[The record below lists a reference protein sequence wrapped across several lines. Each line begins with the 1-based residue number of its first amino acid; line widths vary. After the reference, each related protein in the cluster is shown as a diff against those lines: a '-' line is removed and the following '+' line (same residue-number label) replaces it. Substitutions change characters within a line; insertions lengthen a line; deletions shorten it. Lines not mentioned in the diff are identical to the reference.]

1 MKVFGLLQA
10 TILSSLTF
18 ALVQGANAQSS
29 ASAPQGAE
37 EQPVGLQDIVV
48 TARRTEESL
57 QTTPLAVTALG
68 DAAIE
73 RAQVVSVQDVQRVAP
88 SVVISTGSAS
98 TSGFAFVSIRGQ
110 GNLQPLIAND
120 PAVATYIDGVYIARP
135 SQGLTDLHD
144 LQRLEV
150 LRGPQGTLF
159 GRNTTGGAINILSKD
174 PVDRLEGSLKGE
186 VGSYAYKDVETVLN
200 VPLADGLAARF
211 VYDFHDR
218 NGYGENDRLRRDVGD
233 QKSHFARG
241 KLKYEGNGFD
251 ITLSGDYNKITDK
264 GQLAQTAGYNPLLFA
279 GPLAAFAPALAG
291 AIHTSDNWYTTYG
304 GGLIRPTTNPVFA
317 TLPADIQAR
326 YSRLPF
332 DKLVAYGFAGVINID
347 LGGHS
352 LKSISAYR
360 YSDSDGLI
368 DLDGSP
374 APVLSVYGGAH
385 SESYSQELQLS
396 GNVTESLSYILGGY
410 ASRETGY
417 EYSRSQIFGGLIRNS
432 FGDAK
437 NTTKGLYAQLYYN
450 LTDTLRAV
458 GGFRYTWDGREVV
471 LHNQQ
476 VLGLAPNAP
485 VAGTP
490 FGVNCNLANPDQT
503 PTATQCNQ
511 TQSKNFS
518 YPAWNLGLDW
528 QATDDIFVYV
538 ATRGAAKA
546 GGFNIRAG
554 SLPAFSP
561 EKVKDV
567 EGGIKASWLDN
578 RLRTNVALFHTWK
591 SNAQV
596 IVNAVAPGVGVT
608 QYTQNNGDTRVWGAE
623 FEVVA
628 APWAGMEISGN
639 LSLLDG
645 KYKAGSISEVQR
657 ITSATALAGCAAAP
671 PASAGGT
678 PRYDCTVDL
687 SGRPITQLPKKQ
699 FSIGATQ
706 TIPMATGD
714 LILHVAY
721 AYVGKQHFNP
731 VVAADQQ
738 TAAVK
743 AAYAQEN
750 ALGETAGYGL
760 LNGRI
765 AFQLKD
771 PQIELYVY
779 GRNLTAKKYLSRR
792 FSDLYQTGGLG
803 VAVDYAGDPRV
814 VGIGMRY
821 RFGGS

>member
-1 MKVFGLLQA
+1 MITSKMMVATMLSGLPVA
-10 TILSSLTF
+10 M
-18 ALVQGANAQSS
+18 AQP
-29 ASAPQGAE
+29 ARGQVAPQEAAQ
-37 EQPVGLQDIVV
+37 EQFSGIQDIVV

-68 DAAIE
+68 DVAIQ
-73 RAQVVSVQDVQRVAP
+73 RAQIVSVQDVQRVAP

-186 VGSYAYKDVETVLN
+186 VGNYAYRDVEAVLN
-200 VPLADGLAARF
+200 VPLAEGLAARV

-218 NGYGENDRLRRDVGD
+218 NGYGNNARLNRDVGD
-233 QKSHFARG
+233 QKSHFLRG
-241 KLKYEGNGFD
+241 KLKYERDGFD
-251 ITLSGDYNKITDK
+251 VTLSGDYNKITDM
-264 GQLAQTAGYNPLLFA
+264 GQLAQTAGFNPLSFQ
-279 GPLAAFAPALAG
+279 GPLAAFAPGLAS
-291 AIHTSDNWYTTYG
+291 AIHTKDNWYTTYA
-304 GGLIRPTTNPVFA
+304 GGLVRPTTNPTFA

-326 YSRLPF
+326 YSQLPF
-332 DKLVAYGFAGVINID
+332 DRLVAYGFSGVVNID
-347 LGGHS
+347 IGAHK
-352 LKSISAYR
+352 LKSITAYR

-374 APVLSVYGGAH
+374 SPVLAVFGGAH

-396 GNVTESLSYILGGY
+396 GNITDKLSYILGGY
-410 ASRETGY
+410 ASRETGF
-417 EYSRSQIFGGLIRNS
+417 EYSQSQIFGGLIRNS

-437 NTTKGLYAQLYYN
+437 NTTKGAYAQLYYN
-450 LTDTLRAV
+450 LTDSVRAV

-490 FGVNCNLANPDQT
+490 FGVNCNLVNPDQT

-528 QATDDIFVYV
+528 QASEDIFLYV

-567 EGGIKASWLDN
+567 EGGIKASWFDN

-628 APWAGMEISGN
+628 APWSGMEISGN
-639 LSLLDG
+639 LSLLNG

-657 ITSATALAGCAAAP
+657 ITSATPLTGCAAAP
-671 PASAGGT
+671 PTAAGV

-687 SGRPITQLPKKQ
+687 SGRALTQLPKIQ

-706 TIPMATGD
+706 TIALSTGD
-714 LILHVAY
+714 LILHVNY

-731 VVAADQQ
+731 VIASDQQ

-765 AFQLKD
+765 AYQLKD
-771 PQIELYVY
+771 PNIELYVY

-821 RFGGS
+821 RFGGK